1 MVNKKHYIEVGTAD
15 SIATFRSPLICPR
28 TILVSNVEIYT
39 AYCSTL
45 ASDRQLSVVNIVR
58 PLSVV
63 NVMRPSS
70 HRRSCQ
76 LSKTECDAT
85 KLLFTIVVRCVEVE
99 QEADQLLFAVRN
111 SYYIGEAME
120 RTDLATVPLRTGPFS
135 LYQSQIWLSCNQGSV

>member
-28 TILVSNVEIYT
+28 NILVSNVEIYT

-58 PLSVV
+58 P
-63 NVMRPSS
+63 SS

-76 LSKTECDAT
+76 LLKTECDAT